1 MPATFPG
8 DYTFQWLRVDADGM
22 SNETPI
28 GADAVT
34 YTPVAAD
41 AGKKVKVQVSF
52 TDDGGTSE
60 ALTSD
65 AYPSSGT
72 IIDNNTAAVG
82 NPSITGAAQVGMTLT
97 AGPGDIAD
105 ADGLTTPGYA
115 YQWRRAGADGMDIP
129 GAMGSTYTLTAADAG
144 KEIKVWADFTD
155 DGGYAERRI
164 SNETLPVAPAAAT
177 CPTGAATVW
186 CDTLTVGHGLNS
198 DGDPFE
204 VGYAARTGFTAYGS
218 LGDATFRYLGVDY
231 TVTLLNSAGPQDLY
245 LATTPNLPADGAGLT
260 VHVQTYGGELDA
272 PLAEGVF
279 QSSNDYWIFAGK
291 INTAPT
297 TPLSDVR

>member
-1 MPATFPG
+1 MRLSFANRAAEGTPTISGTAQVGQTLTAGMGDIADADGLPATFPG

-60 ALTSD
+60 MLTSD

-164 SNETLPVAPAAAT
+164 SNEDAAGRAGRRHLSHRRRDRLVRHADR
-177 CPTGAATVW
+177 GAW
-186 CDTLTVGHGLNS
+186 
-198 DGDPFE
+198 PE
-204 VGYAARTGFTAYGS
+204 
-218 LGDATFRYLGVDY
+218 FR
-231 TVTLLNSAGPQDLY
+231 
-245 LATTPNLPADGAGLT
+245 
-260 VHVQTYGGELDA
+260 
-272 PLAEGVF
+272 
-279 QSSNDYWIFAGK
+279 
-291 INTAPT
+291 
-297 TPLSDVR
+297 R